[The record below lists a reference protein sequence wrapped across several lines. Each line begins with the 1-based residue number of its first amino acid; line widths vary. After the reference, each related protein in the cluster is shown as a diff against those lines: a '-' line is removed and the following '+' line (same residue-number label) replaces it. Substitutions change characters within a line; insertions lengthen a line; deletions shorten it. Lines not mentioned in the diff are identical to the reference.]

1 MNGNYVISVYCL
13 IYVLHLHYTKPNW
26 RTPKSISRTRFNI
39 YSQTTTPNPWF
50 RPSIPGFL
58 GHSRN
63 NMISKLPA
71 FVSHSCLLLS
81 TRNSFM
87 SFLTMNRIWWEDRHE
102 PEISEHALAS
112 MQLAHSRIR
121 IVGQRRRNIWTTK
134 WEKRR
139 IPCTPLKIRSTLSP
153 YQKVRMKRFWTKKE
167 TEQSSVGC
175 TLPHKTVK
183 FFFSPPWSCLPLWP
197 IVGL

>member
-26 RTPKSISRTRFNI
+26 RTPKSVSRTRFNI

-58 GHSRN
+58 GHFRN
-63 NMISKLPA
+63 NMTSKLPA

-87 SFLTMNRIWWEDRHE
+87 SFLTMNRIWWQDRHE
-102 PEISEHALAS
+102 PGISEHALTS

-121 IVGQRRRNIWTTK
+121 TVGQRRQKIERLS
-134 WEKRR
+134 EKNDEYLAHH
-139 IPCTPLKIRSTLSP
+139 LKYVLCSLHIKKLEWNDSGPR
-153 YQKVRMKRFWTKKE
+153 KR
-167 TEQSSVGC
+167 
-175 TLPHKTVK
+175 PNRAA
-183 FFFSPPWSCLPLWP
+183 
-197 IVGL
+197 